1 MTTRSL
7 TTRSLTPAAG
17 VLFALLA
24 AGCGNSKPDAVPA
37 GGKVMFN
44 KTTPAAGAL
53 VVFHPTDPAFEKRV
67 GGKPFA
73 KVKSD
78 GTFSLTTYAEDDG
91 APEGEYGV
99 TVDWRGKS
107 REGKLSLGDGE
118 GGPAGRP
125 LLNPK
130 YGNPQQPALKATVKK
145 GDPNQ
150 FTFEVD

>member
-7 TTRSLTPAAG
+7 APAAG
-17 VLFALLA
+17 MLIALFV
-24 AGCGNSKPDAVPA
+24 AGCGNGKPEAVA
-37 GGKVMFN
+37 TGGKVVFR

-53 VVFHPTDPAFEKRV
+53 VVFHPTDPTYEKRI

-73 KVKSD
+73 KVQDD
-78 GTFSLTTYAEDDG
+78 GTFVLTTYAEGDG

-99 TVDWRGKS
+99 TIDWRGKAKES
-107 REGKLSLGDGE
+107 KFSFGDG
-118 GGPAGRP
+118 GPVGAP

-130 YGNPQQPALKATVKK
+130 YGNPQQPVLKATVKK
-145 GDPNQ
+145 GDANQ